1 MDLKRKFSDLCLD
14 TLDEESF
21 LKKRII
27 EDFDAI
33 NLNDSTPV
41 NITKVTKDINLN
53 PKKIDEK
60 ASNSDNSST
69 TIDEKHSL
77 PNSVDEFYFEIPKLI

>member
-33 NLNDSTPV
+33 NLNDSTPT
-41 NITKVTKDINLN
+41 NLKKVVMGINLN
-53 PKKIDEK
+53 PKTIHEK
-60 ASNSDNSST
+60 ALYSDNSST
-69 TIDEKHSL
+69 TLDEKHFLSS
-77 PNSVDEFYFEIPKLI
+77 SVDEFQFEIPKL